1 MRINKAVI
9 TAAARNQRTLPL
21 QTLIDRDGEE
31 KTVLRIVL
39 EEVRRSG
46 VEEIA
51 VVIPAGDEGSF
62 ARAAGDRS
70 IRFIEQANGN
80 GYAYAVHLARS
91 FTGHDPFLHLVGDH
105 LYAGNRDLSC
115 TRRLVEV
122 AVAEGCAV
130 SAVQATRETLLSRY
144 GAIGGQR
151 ISGKQDLY
159 RIQKVVE
166 KPTPTEAEQELE
178 ISGLRAGHYLC
189 FFGMHVL
196 TPTVMEILEQ
206 QLQRPSTTQ
215 TTFSDALSELAARE
229 QYLALEQ
236 IGRRYDIGANY
247 GLFWAQLA
255 LALDGQDRNKVLA
268 QLLELVALHNTEA
281 REIGQGT

>member
-1 MRINKAVI
+1 MKINKAVI
-9 TAAARNQRTLPL
+9 TAGAINQRTLAL

-39 EEVRRSG
+39 DEVRRSG

-51 VVIPAGDEGSF
+51 VVIPSGDEASF

-70 IRFIEQANGN
+70 IRFIEQAEANS
-80 GYAYAVHLARS
+80 YAYAVHLARS
-91 FTGHDPFLHLVGDH
+91 FTGQDPFLHLVCDH
-105 LYAGNRDLSC
+105 LYAGNKDVSC

-130 SAVQATRETLLSRY
+130 SAVQATRETLLWRY
-144 GAIGGQR
+144 GAVGGQR

-196 TPTVMEILEQ
+196 TPSVMEILEQ
-206 QLQRPSTTQ
+206 QLQTSFTQ
-215 TTFSDALSELAARE
+215 TTLSAALCELAARE

-236 IGRRYDIGANY
+236 TGRRYDIGAKY

-255 LALDGQDRNKVLA
+255 LALDGQDRNSVLA
-268 QLLELVALHNTEA
+268 QLLELVALHGTEA
-281 REIGQGT
+281 REIGQGA

>member
-1 MRINKAVI
+1 MKINKAVI
-9 TAAARNQRTLPL
+9 TAGAINQRTLAL

-39 EEVRRSG
+39 DEVRRSG

-51 VVIPAGDEGSF
+51 VVIPSGDEASF

-70 IRFIEQANGN
+70 IRFIEQAEANS
-80 GYAYAVHLARS
+80 YAYAVHLARS
-91 FTGHDPFLHLVGDH
+91 FTGQDPFLHLVGDH
-105 LYAGNRDLSC
+105 LYAGNKDFSC

-130 SAVQATRETLLSRY
+130 SAVQATRETLLWRY
-144 GAIGGQR
+144 GAVGGQR

-196 TPTVMEILEQ
+196 TPSVMEILEQ
-206 QLQRPSTTQ
+206 QLQTSFTQ
-215 TTFSDALSELAARE
+215 TTLSAALCELAARE

-236 IGRRYDIGANY
+236 TGRRYDIGAKY

-255 LALDGQDRNKVLA
+255 LALDGQDRNSVLA
-268 QLLELVALHNTEA
+268 QLLELVALHGTEA
-281 REIGQGT
+281 REIGQGA

>member
-1 MRINKAVI
+1 MKINKAVI
-9 TAAARNQRTLPL
+9 TAGAINQRTLAL

-39 EEVRRSG
+39 DEVRRSG

-51 VVIPAGDEGSF
+51 VVIPSGDEASF
-62 ARAAGDRS
+62 ARAADDRS
-70 IRFIEQANGN
+70 IRFIEQAEAN

-91 FTGHDPFLHLVGDH
+91 FTGQDPFLHLVGDH
-105 LYAGNRDLSC
+105 LYAGNKDLSC

-130 SAVQATRETLLSRY
+130 SAVQATRETLLWRY
-144 GAIGGQR
+144 GAVGGQR

-196 TPTVMEILEQ
+196 TPSVMEILEQ
-206 QLQRPSTTQ
+206 QLQTSFTQ
-215 TTFSDALSELAARE
+215 TTLSGALCELAARE

-236 IGRRYDIGANY
+236 TGRRYDIGAKY

-255 LALDGQDRNKVLA
+255 LALDGQDRNSVLA
-268 QLLELVALHNTEA
+268 QLLELVALHGTEA
-281 REIGQGT
+281 REIGQGA

>member
-1 MRINKAVI
+1 MKINKAVI
-9 TAAARNQRTLPL
+9 TAGAINQRTLAL
-21 QTLIDRDGEE
+21 QTLIDRNGEE

-39 EEVRRSG
+39 DEVRRSG

-51 VVIPAGDEGSF
+51 VVIPSGDEASF
-62 ARAAGDRS
+62 ARAADDRS
-70 IRFIEQANGN
+70 IRFIEQAEAN

-91 FTGHDPFLHLVGDH
+91 FTGQDPFLHLVGDH
-105 LYAGNRDLSC
+105 LYAGNKDLSC

-144 GAIGGQR
+144 GAVGGQR

-196 TPTVMEILEQ
+196 TPSVMEILEQ
-206 QLQRPSTTQ
+206 QLQTSFTQ
-215 TTFSDALSELAARE
+215 TTLSGALCELAARE

-236 IGRRYDIGANY
+236 TGRRYDIGAKY

-255 LALDGQDRNKVLA
+255 LALDGQDRNSVLA
-268 QLLELVALHNTEA
+268 QLLELVALHGTEA
-281 REIGQGT
+281 REIGQGA